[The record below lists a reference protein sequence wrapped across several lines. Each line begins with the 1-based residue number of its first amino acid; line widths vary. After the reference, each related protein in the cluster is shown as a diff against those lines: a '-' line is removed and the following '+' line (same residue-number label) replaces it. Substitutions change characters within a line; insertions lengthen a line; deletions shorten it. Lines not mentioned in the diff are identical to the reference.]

1 MNQHGGFMRRVF
13 GSVTT
18 AAALAGLLSTALPA
32 AAATVS
38 IDLSTQRMH
47 VEGAGGARYDWPISS
62 AREGYVTPTRSFQA
76 ERFAAVYHSKKYD
89 NAPMPHARICDPRHE
104 PGAPPR
110 QSRLARLRA
119 IGAAERD
126 QALQPDAGRGRHH
139 HDLRLAPRSASVNAA
154 VNAGGVQRAGGLLSI
169 LGL

>member
-1 MNQHGGFMRRVF
+1 MSR
-13 GSVTT
+13 
-18 AAALAGLLSTALPA
+18 APA
-32 AAATVS
+32 
-38 IDLSTQRMH
+38 
-47 VEGAGGARYDWPISS
+47 

-126 QALQPDAGRGRHH
+126 QALQPDAGRGGTITISGS
-139 HDLRLAPRSASVNAA
+139 PPGQPPVNAA